1 MIVRGESGPELND
14 DDVTDHLDI
23 LVNFEVDDMDD
34 VSLNG
39 QVYVLKG
46 DDVEQQV
53 ARQLASAF
61 SAESRA

>member
-1 MIVRGESGPELND
+1 LND